1 MVVHKLHGQVLEGLS
16 QVQNTLV
23 DISGNLSWNTPID
36 RITGNASR
44 TLNFLKRNI
53 TTKNP
58 KVRETAY
65 NALVRS
71 LIWDPHNK
79 NKILQLK
86 NIQRRA
92 DAGSYATMIIGQA
105 LQLCFNSLL
114 EGPLNKNRQMRVY
127 DFSSKLS
134 MGLCQYLSQIIY
146 SQLTEFP
153 GSAIQ

>member
-92 DAGSYATMIIGQA
+92 DAGPYVTMIIGQA
-105 LQLCFNSLL
+105 L
-114 EGPLNKNRQMRVY
+114 
-127 DFSSKLS
+127 
-134 MGLCQYLSQIIY
+134 
-146 SQLTEFP
+146 
-153 GSAIQ
+153 